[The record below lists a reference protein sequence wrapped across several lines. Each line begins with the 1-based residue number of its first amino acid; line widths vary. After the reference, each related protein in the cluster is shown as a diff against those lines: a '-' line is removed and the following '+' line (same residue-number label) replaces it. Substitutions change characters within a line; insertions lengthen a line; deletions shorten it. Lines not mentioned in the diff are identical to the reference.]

1 MPHYTFHFH
10 GKQSVAGFFD
20 ETFPNDR
27 EATQYA
33 KAMSAKFQTDMPD
46 MCQGGY
52 IAMTDDDG
60 REVTRV
66 RLSTTH

>member
-1 MPHYTFHFH
+1 MPHYSFHFI
-10 GKQSVAGFFD
+10 GKQSVTNFFD
-20 ETFPNDR
+20 DTFSSDQ
-27 EATQYA
+27 EATDYA
-33 KAMSAKFQTDMPD
+33 KAMSAQFQTNMPD
-46 MCQGGY
+46 MCDGGC